1 MKSIILFGFLMI
13 VVSCS
18 TPKTE
23 EPVQTPD
30 QKTESTTSPATTSDN
45 KSAQPSTVKKTLNTV
60 AKPFKKFG
68 AGVEQAF
75 DRLST
80 KDKDGDGE

>member
-1 MKSIILFGFLMI
+1 MVL
-13 VVSCS
+13 VSCS
-18 TPKTE
+18 ATKTE
-23 EPVQTPD
+23 YPVQT
-30 QKTESTTSPATTSDN
+30 QIEKSESTSVPVETVEN
-45 KSAQPSTVKKTLNTV
+45 KKSQPGTVKKTLNTV
-60 AKPFKKFG
+60 VKPFRKIG